1 MIHSE
6 RVAIQCLMVF
16 IVVALS
22 AGCGETD
29 DDEFDPDELGG
40 ELIESDVERAEAT
53 ATDEMLHNY
62 ARGQADF
69 AFEFKR
75 AGFDADES
83 AVFSSYSLA
92 EVLTIASTFEDFS
105 DQEVQALYDAVRIE
119 DVDDAYDS
127 SNTFRQRLEER
138 IADADD
144 DEVGYENLNDLWV
157 EQAGDARGL
166 FDLDTLK
173 RYFGIGVR
181 VTPLGNNTEVGAQNI
196 NEYVEYFTRGLIED
210 FIAPDQ
216 LMDVFAVATTVLY
229 LKASWTDSFSEAG
242 ERDFYVDDETTTE
255 VPVIGGDSRV
265 QINLDEQGQAPADGE
280 PLVMS
285 VPLAGEFSFD
295 IIAPERGSFADFRDN
310 FDADT
315 YYELLADR
323 ASSEV
328 TVTMPSFKLESSPGA
343 KQVMIETFGLP
354 GSMFEPGK
362 IGDIIHDAV
371 IDVNETGIEA
381 AAASA
386 VTFAGND
393 DQGPMLSVDVDR
405 SFMYMVRD
413 RQTGM
418 LMFSGQYLGD

>member
-1 MIHSE
+1 MIHSK
-6 RVAIQCLMVF
+6 RVAIRGLMA
-16 IVVALS
+16 VALVALI
-22 AGCGETD
+22 AGCGETA

-40 ELIESDVERAEAT
+40 ELIQSDVERAEPT
-53 ATDEMLHNY
+53 ATDEMLADY

-83 AVFSSYSLA
+83 AVFSSYSMA
-92 EVLTIASTFEDFS
+92 EVLTIASTFGNFD

-119 DVDDAYDS
+119 DIDDAYDS
-127 SNTFRQRLEER
+127 SNTFRQRLEAR

-144 DEVGYENLNDLWV
+144 DEVGYANLNDIWV
-157 EQAGDARGL
+157 EQADNAHA
-166 FDLDTLK
+166 FFALDELK

-181 VTPLGNNTEVGAQNI
+181 VTPLDSDTEVGADNI
-196 NEYVEYFTRGLIED
+196 NEYIEYFTRGLIED
-210 FIAPDQ
+210 FIQPAQ
-216 LMDVFAVATTVLY
+216 LVDVFAVATTVLY
-229 LKASWTDSFSEAG
+229 LKASWSDSFSEAG
-242 ERDFYVDDETTTE
+242 ERDFYVDDETTTD
-255 VPVIGGDSRV
+255 VPVIRGDSHV
-265 QINLDEQGQAPADGE
+265 QINLDDQGQAPADDE

-285 VPLAGEFSFD
+285 VPLAGDFAFD

-323 ASSEV
+323 VSSEV
-328 TVTMPSFKLESSPGA
+328 TVTMPSFKLESSPAA
-343 KQVMIETFGLP
+343 KQVMVEAFGLP

-393 DQGPMLSVDVDR
+393 DQGPMVSVDVDR